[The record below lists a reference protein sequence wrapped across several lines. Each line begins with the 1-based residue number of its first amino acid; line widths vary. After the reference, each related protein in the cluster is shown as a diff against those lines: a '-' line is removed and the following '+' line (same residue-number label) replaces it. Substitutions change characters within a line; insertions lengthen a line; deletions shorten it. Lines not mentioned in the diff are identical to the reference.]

1 MSRNQALNSKFDTT
15 GRQSGEVTAALS
27 IIDQPSAIEAYKRI
41 QAVECSAVAA
51 ATARETAV
59 KAAAQAAVE
68 LEVIRKHVRLLNA
81 ACVNICGIRGVV
93 SAEYFTVV
101 DRGDDAGL
109 ALRLEPE
116 IRSVPGYGPALADG
130 LAQLLGNLTAA
141 EAASQKARA
150 TVTACQRDLDAAIF
164 GLQSVVAQGRAV
176 LASFGVK
183 LTRKKAKKKVEA
195 KVEQPAPQPETM
207 PIAA

>member
-1 MSRNQALNSKFDTT
+1 M
-15 GRQSGEVTAALS
+15 TAATTEPL
-27 IIDQPSAIEAYKRI
+27 R
-41 QAVECSAVAA
+41 VARSGVPA
-51 ATARETAV
+51 ARRE
-59 KAAAQAAVE
+59 
-68 LEVIRKHVRLLNA
+68 VRLQDRLEHPRA
-81 ACVNICGIRGVV
+81 GGIRGVV

-109 ALRLEPE
+109 ALRLE
-116 IRSVPGYGPALADG
+116 PALADG